1 MAFLVSA
8 LGMSRAHQIHDLL
21 GSNEGRRK
29 DVHQLTR
36 MGPRH
41 GVLERLGMDIR
52 RHLGSDLIGKRNVSF
67 LKDGVHPTNADAVG
81 TLQMTH
87 SRILAR
93 ADHPDH
99 GLIVVVED
107 EVGVSTPSI
116 AKSAA
121 TISAPGVE

>member
-1 MAFLVSA
+1 MLWAK
-8 LGMSRAHQIHDLL
+8 AHQIHDFL
-21 GSNEGRRK
+21 GTNEGRRK
-29 DVHQLTR
+29 DVDQLTR
-36 MGPRH
+36 MSPRH

-52 RHLGSDLIGKRNVSF
+52 RHLGSDLIGKRNVPF
-67 LKDGVHPTNADAVG
+67 LKDRMHPANADAVS

-87 SRILAR
+87 GRILVC

-116 AKSAA
+116 PKSAA